1 MSASQPEQPHAP
13 SPSQC
18 PFCGA
23 AALREA
29 RGDFHFD
36 PPSSIPG
43 GTIVIPDALWYA
55 CDACHEQVI
64 PHNTEQAIEAERN
77 RRLGLLTP
85 DEIRDVRHRA
95 GLSAVEMASLLGV
108 GEKTYTRWESGRS
121 IHNKSSDTLIRLADR
136 YANLF
141 EAVEAQRDVA
151 RDKTVRGYIASLA
164 LRRSAT
170 GSGGI
175 DTYGIDLGAL
185 EMESIRMRLVQLKAR
200 RAAT

>member
-1 MSASQPEQPHAP
+1 M
-13 SPSQC
+13 
-18 PFCGA
+18 
-23 AALREA
+23 REV

-36 PPSSIPG
+36 PPASIPG

-64 PHNTEQAIEAERN
+64 PHDTEQAIEAERN

-85 DEIRDVRHRA
+85 DEIRDVRHRS

-164 LRRSAT
+164 LRGSAIGGSGIGGSGIGSAI

-175 DTYGIDLGAL
+175 DTHGIDLSAL
-185 EMESIRMRLVQLKAR
+185 ETESIRVRLVQLKAR